1 MLHKSHP
8 APFEDTMKRL
18 KTLLET
24 AYKIQEIDDNSCVI
38 QGTEQYIKYVA
49 ISLHYNF
56 LGIKSINMSYSA
68 TMPFHEQITEVYEVI
83 LPGSFTTEVDF
94 LTRLAIKE
102 KLANTTITLL
112 ISEYNARL
120 AQYSLFNPDTQE
132 TT

>member
-1 MLHKSHP
+1 
-8 APFEDTMKRL
+8 MKRL